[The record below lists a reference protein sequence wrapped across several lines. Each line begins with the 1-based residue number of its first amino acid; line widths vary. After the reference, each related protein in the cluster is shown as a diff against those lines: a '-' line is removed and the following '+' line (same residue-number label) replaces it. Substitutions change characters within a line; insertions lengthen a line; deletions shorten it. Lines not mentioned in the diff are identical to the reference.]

1 MQQLTARLQKT
12 KIFMKAKLK
21 IGREGSILPLRE
33 FGFGSLL
40 FEYALSLDLTERVG
54 QKRNF
59 MKLLTDRNSML
70 ISSESG
76 GKFRVWARTFRAS
89 SSRPWLTSQRGEKG
103 LVELSIR
110 QLKFILNKTHSRMAP
125 NPRIKAGT
133 IWSASGKR
141 HAASL
146 WVAPVPPI

>member
-76 GKFRVWARTFRAS
+76 GKFRV
-89 SSRPWLTSQRGEKG
+89 
-103 LVELSIR
+103 
-110 QLKFILNKTHSRMAP
+110 
-125 NPRIKAGT
+125 
-133 IWSASGKR
+133 
-141 HAASL
+141 
-146 WVAPVPPI
+146 